1 MASRLRTR
9 ILSRTA
15 TAVAVLLVAGL
26 AVPAPA
32 GASTKVSGV
41 AVGSEPISTATWKA
55 TASVTSMAFTANT
68 NQLSTITNTGTVA
81 LSAISYKVTVSNPT
95 SGTPTFTIFTCAV
108 AWVSGK
114 CSGGTGTQVGGTFS
128 KNSTTT
134 VTATQ
139 VPPLSGSV
147 YLQVQPA
154 TVTSSVTVTLGTS
167 ISSPTQ
173 LRASVKT
180 DR

>member
-1 MASRLRTR
+1 M
-9 ILSRTA
+9 
-15 TAVAVLLVAGL
+15 AVLLVAGL

-55 TASVTSMAFTANT
+55 TASVTSMTFTANT

>member
-9 ILSRTA
+9 ILSGTA
-15 TAVAVLLVAGL
+15 TAVAVLLAAGL
-26 AVPAPA
+26 ALPSPA

-41 AVGSEPISTATWKA
+41 AVGSESISTGTWKA

-95 SGTPTFTIFTCAV
+95 STPTFTIYTCAV

-134 VTATQ
+134 VPSTQ

-147 YLQVQPA
+147 YLQVHPA

-167 ISSPTQ
+167 ISSATQ
-173 LRASVKT
+173 LRTSVKT
-180 DR
+180 NR